1 MTADT
6 STAPE
11 ATGHEYDEDGQG
23 RVYAIERRQWL
34 VERARERGRLDV
46 AGVAEELDLAA
57 ETIRRDLKVLQDQ
70 GMLRRV
76 YGGAVAIERL
86 RFESA
91 LTARA
96 TRHPEEKR
104 RIASAAIDY
113 VGTAEAIFLD
123 EGYLP
128 QLIAERL
135 YPTHPVTIV
144 TGSLPIA
151 TSLAE
156 RPNVE
161 VIVIGGRLRPTTL
174 GCVDQWAI
182 STLLNLVLD
191 LAIIGANGMSVE
203 HGATVPDGQ
212 IATVKATA
220 MRSARR
226 RILVAD
232 SSKYG
237 SDSFATFARL
247 DEFERLVTDTNLTD
261 DATMAIESSGL
272 AVSRV

>member
-1 MTADT
+1 
-6 STAPE
+6 
-11 ATGHEYDEDGQG
+11 
-23 RVYAIERRQWL
+23 VYAIERRQWL
-34 VERARERGRLDV
+34 VDRARERGRVDV
-46 AGVAEELDLAA
+46 AGVSKELALAA
-57 ETIRRDLKVLQDQ
+57 ETIRRDLNALEAQ

-76 YGGAVAIERL
+76 YGGAVAVERL

-104 RIASAAIDY
+104 RIAAAAAGLL
-113 VGTAEAIFLD
+113 GTAEAIFLD

-128 QLIAERL
+128 QLVAERL
-135 YPTHPVTIV
+135 HPSHAVTIV

-161 VIVIGGRLRPTTL
+161 VIVIGGRLRATTL
-174 GCVDQWAI
+174 GCVDQWAV
-182 STLLNLVLD
+182 STLLGLVLD
-191 LAIIGANGMSVE
+191 LAIIGANGMSVA
-203 HGATVPDGQ
+203 HGATVPDGL

-226 RILVAD
+226 RLLVAD

-237 SDSFATFARL
+237 SDSFASFARL
-247 DEFERLVTDTNLTD
+247 NEFERLVTDTNLSD
-261 DATMAIESSGL
+261 KAVAEIEATGL